1 MTNRHEKV
9 KAFKYDRFRL
19 HFIFAAPF
27 SLESKRTLK
36 VINNISEMLAWEKK
50 PLKHSMLRTG
60 LDSQSWVRVNVLQ
73 LCQKTE
79 IWCVVTTRAYV
90 KHHSNPYR
98 NFTLK
103 SCHKSGGCVMETHL
117 LLFRQLLSH
126 QMKNW
131 QLSLFFCIWGIKI
144 ILKRDFNNWS

>member
-9 KAFKYDRFRL
+9 KAFKYDRLRL
-19 HFIFAAPF
+19 YFIFAAPF

-117 LLFRQLLSH
+117 LLFPSAVVTSNEELTAFT
-126 QMKNW
+126 
-131 QLSLFFCIWGIKI
+131 FFCIWGIKI